1 MSILGVY
8 YLPDEHVPDHI
19 WMATLYHFIS
29 KPVWMELGG
38 GAQAYWAFGH
48 RTRCNYIVSGALKF
62 EYNPLNKLSSTNI
75 QDVNK
80 ARELYTRNSCF
91 PDRVFCCCNSQYL
104 FPAYSFPENI
114 PDPCIYNEIQN
125 AFISAFI
132 CIPLFMIVNKMRL
145 IRRTKVTLFP
155 GT

>member
-1 MSILGVY
+1 MCILGVY

-19 WMATLYHFIS
+19 WMATLYHFIA

-80 ARELYTRNSCF
+80 ARELNTRNSCF
-91 PDRVFCCCNSQYL
+91 LGREYFVVVTRNIYFPRIPSRKTSQT
-104 FPAYSFPENI
+104 PASTMKSKMHSYISIHLHSFI
-114 PDPCIYNEIQN
+114 HDSKQDEIDSKNQSYT
-125 AFISAFI
+125 IS
-132 CIPLFMIVNKMRL
+132 
-145 IRRTKVTLFP
+145 
-155 GT
+155 G